1 MEEMAR
7 GTSCSATR
15 YVRDLLSRSIVLCIL
30 SCTHA
35 QSTTADALDGLAD
48 WLQWDVQPTIKRIN
62 ESLQKRGYLTWFD
75 LEHMKGSTAD
85 CMAGAVDGAEVMLY
99 AVSLAYKESANCRM
113 EANYG
118 LQQEVDQ
125 IPLMVEKGYKPKG
138 WLGLII
144 GTRMYYSFCAAD
156 IPDEATFQE
165 RMDAICRE
173 IGDRARAGAVAHKP
187 RLSEAV
193 PPARAAAPAPAP
205 TLAPATP
212 AARSSSSSS
221 AVTATADRAFT
232 PSVVVQS
239 SPSTALALRRGEN
252 VGSASEVHSGAT
264 IGEIATLIEQQ
275 QDRMIGLLAEQ
286 QDRMEAK
293 MEAQREEMRV
303 RTASEV
309 ISEAQLAKLQ
319 SRLQALRDAQL
330 LTEDEVYTVEDAV
343 ADCIELMPATA
354 STVPAVDNMVRMI
367 ALSERITADGSFARQ
382 LRRKFIR

>member
-1 MEEMAR
+1 MGEMAR

-221 AVTATADRAFT
+221 SSAVAAAAADRAFT
-232 PSVVVQS
+232 PSVAVQS
-239 SPSTALALRRGEN
+239 SPSTALALRRGDN
-252 VGSASEVHSGAT
+252 VGSASEVHSGVT
-264 IGEIATLIEQQ
+264 IGEIAALIEQQ
-275 QDRMIGLLAEQ
+275 QDRVIGLLA
-286 QDRMEAK
+286 
-293 MEAQREEMRV
+293 AQREEMRV

-309 ISEAQLAKLQ
+309 ISEAQLATLQ

-343 ADCIELMPATA
+343 ADCVELMPATA
-354 STVPAVDNMVRMI
+354 STVPAVDNTVRMI
-367 ALSERITADGSFARQ
+367 ALSERITGDGSFARQ

>member
-221 AVTATADRAFT
+221 AVAAAADRTFT
-232 PSVVVQS
+232 PSVAVQS
-239 SPSTALALRRGEN
+239 SPSTALALRRGDS
-252 VGSASEVHSGAT
+252 VGSASEVHTGVT
-264 IGEIATLIEQQ
+264 IGEIAALIEQQ
-275 QDRMIGLLAEQ
+275 QDRVIGLLA
-286 QDRMEAK
+286 
-293 MEAQREEMRV
+293 AQREEMRV

-309 ISEAQLAKLQ
+309 ISEAQLATLQ

-343 ADCIELMPATA
+343 ADCVELMPATA
-354 STVPAVDNMVRMI
+354 STVPAVDNTVRMI
-367 ALSERITADGSFARQ
+367 ALSERITGDGSFARQ

>member
-221 AVTATADRAFT
+221 SSAVAAAAADRAFT
-232 PSVVVQS
+232 PSVAVQS
-239 SPSTALALRRGEN
+239 SPSTALALRRGDN
-252 VGSASEVHSGAT
+252 VGSASEVHSGVT
-264 IGEIATLIEQQ
+264 IGEIAALIEQQ
-275 QDRMIGLLAEQ
+275 QDRVIGLLA
-286 QDRMEAK
+286 
-293 MEAQREEMRV
+293 AQREEMRV

-309 ISEAQLAKLQ
+309 ISEAQLATLQ

-343 ADCIELMPATA
+343 ADCVELMPATA
-354 STVPAVDNMVRMI
+354 STVPAVDNTVRMI
-367 ALSERITADGSFARQ
+367 ALSERITGDGSFARQ